1 MTVII
6 KQMEY
11 YHVSP
16 LRVVHQRD
24 SVLTYHFPEALI
36 SGTIVAVE
44 VGAKTVPA
52 VIVGKTT
59 KPDFSTKPIVSIA
72 SPKPL
77 PTNLLKLHR
86 WLAEYYVSHPVA
98 VWQTMLPSGI
108 LKKRRIVSKTNSH
121 PSRDRTTIV
130 LNKDQAHAL
139 ETISK
144 HPTGTHLL
152 HGITGSG
159 KTAVYIELAKQA
171 TQEQRSVIILVPEI
185 ALTSQIIAEF
195 MPHFPD
201 LIVTHSGQT
210 EAQRHAAWLEAL
222 MSETPRVV
230 IGPRSALFTPF
241 ADLGLII
248 IDECHEP
255 SFKQEKAPRYS
266 ALRAASVL
274 ATASKAKLV
283 LGSAT
288 PNITDY
294 YLAEHTTPDTII
306 KLSSLARPGSVLP
319 TSHTVDMTKKAHFR
333 RSSFLS
339 EAFLEGVERTIQGGH
354 QSLVFHNR
362 RGSSPTTLCENCAWS
377 AACPR
382 CFVPLT
388 LHADAY
394 ELRCHLCN
402 HTDRVPTS
410 CPECGHAKII
420 HKGIGTKRIVE
431 ELEKLF
437 PKAAI
442 RRFDGDSHK
451 NDGVDS
457 HYQALYDGDVD
468 IIVGTQVIAKGL
480 DLPKLRFV
488 GVVQAD
494 SGLALPDYLSAERV
508 FQLLAQVSGRV
519 GRNEHESHV
528 VVQSYQPDHP
538 SVRFGL
544 QRDYDGFY
552 EFGLIERKRAH
563 FPPFTHLLKLTCI
576 YKTER
581 AAVQAARALHAVL
594 KRELP
599 THVEI
604 LGPTPAFY
612 ERVRDTYRWQLI
624 LKSHSRSDLSEALL
638 HVPSTHW
645 QSELDPMS
653 LL

>member
-1 MTVII
+1 
-6 KQMEY
+6 MEY

-16 LRVVHQRD
+16 LRVVHSRE
-24 SVLTYHFPEALI
+24 SMLTYQFPESLDA
-36 SGTIVAVE
+36 GTIVSVE

-52 VIVGKTT
+52 VVISKTT
-59 KPDFSTKPIVSIA
+59 KPDFTTKPITAVV

-77 PTNLLKLHR
+77 PTPLLELHT
-86 WLAEYYVSHPVA
+86 WLAEYYASHPVA

-108 LKKRRIVSKTNSH
+108 LKKRRVRTKVISH
-121 PSRDRTTIV
+121 PSRDRTQIV
-130 LNKDQAHAL
+130 LNSDQKRAVDIIA
-139 ETISK
+139 SRS
-144 HPTGTHLL
+144 TGTHLL

-159 KTAVYIELAKQA
+159 KTAVYIELARQ
-171 TQEQRSVIILVPEI
+171 TTTSGQSVIVLVPEI

-195 MPHFPD
+195 KPHFPD

-210 EAQRHAAWLEAL
+210 EAERHAAWLEAL
-222 MSETPRVV
+222 TSDTPRVV

-241 ADLGLII
+241 ASLGLVI

-274 ATASKAKLV
+274 ATKSHAKLV

-288 PNITDY
+288 PNVTDY
-294 YLAEHTTPDTII
+294 YLAKQAGPDAII
-306 KLSSLARPGSVLP
+306 VLPRPARPGTVLP
-319 TSHTVDMTKKAHFR
+319 IAHVVDMTKKEHFK

-339 EAFLEGVERTIQGGH
+339 EAFISGIEHALTSGH

-362 RGSSPTTLCENCAWS
+362 RGSAPVTLCENCGWS

-388 LHADAY
+388 LHGDAY

-402 HTDRVPTS
+402 HQERVPTS
-410 CPECGHAKII
+410 CPGCGHAKII

-437 PKAAI
+437 PKVTI
-442 RRFDGDSHK
+442 RRFDGDNHQS
-451 NDGVDS
+451 DGVDS

-528 VVQSYQPDHP
+528 VVQSYQPGHP

-544 QRDYDGFY
+544 ARDHEGFY
-552 EFGLIERKRAH
+552 EFGLSERKRAH

-581 AAVQAARALHAVL
+581 SAVQATRALHAIL
-594 KRELP
+594 RRELP
-599 THVEI
+599 AHVEI

-624 LKSHSRSDLSEALL
+624 LKSHTRSDLSHALTY
-638 HVPSTHW
+638 VPPTHW

>member
-1 MTVII
+1 MGAN
-6 KQMEY
+6 Y

-16 LRVVHQRD
+16 LRVVHQRE
-24 SVLTYHFPEALI
+24 SMLTYHFTEKLQPGI
-36 SGTIVAVE
+36 VVAVQ
-44 VGAKTVPA
+44 VGTKLVPA
-52 VIVGKTT
+52 IVIAETE
-59 KPDFSTKPIVSIA
+59 KPSFDTKPIERIVNDT
-72 SPKPL
+72 PL
-77 PTNLLKLHR
+77 PQHLLELHN
-86 WLAEYYVSHPVA
+86 WLASYYTSHPVA
-98 VWQTMLPSGI
+98 VWQTMLPSGL
-108 LKKRRIVSKTNSH
+108 LKKRRVSSESLTH
-121 PSRDRTTIV
+121 PKRERTSIV
-130 LNKDQAHAL
+130 LNADQSSAVTKVL
-139 ETISK
+139 DQ
-144 HPTGTHLL
+144 PTGTHLL

-159 KTAVYIELAKQA
+159 KTAVYIELAKQ
-171 TQEQRSVIILVPEI
+171 TINDNKSVIVLVPEI

-195 MPHFPD
+195 LPHFPD
-201 LIVTHSGQT
+201 LIVTHSHQT
-210 EAQRHAAWLEAL
+210 EAQRHKSWLEAL
-222 MSETPRVV
+222 HSPTPRIV
-230 IGPRSALFTPF
+230 IGARSALFTPF
-241 ADLGLII
+241 NNLGLII

-255 SFKQEKAPRYS
+255 SFKQEKSPRYS

-274 ATASKAKLV
+274 ASQAKARLV

-288 PNITDY
+288 PNIADY
-294 YLAEHTTPDTII
+294 YLASSVAKDSII
-306 KLSSLARPGSVLP
+306 ELSKPARPGAILP
-319 TSHTVDMTKKAHFR
+319 TTHVVDMTKKEQFR

-339 EAFLEGVERTIQGGH
+339 EAFLDGIEQSLQAGH

-362 RGSSPTTLCENCAWS
+362 RGSSPITLCENCAWS
-377 AACPR
+377 SACPR

-402 HTDRVPTS
+402 HSESVPTS
-410 CPECGHAKII
+410 CPSCGNAKII

-431 ELEKLF
+431 ELERF
-437 PKAAI
+437 FTKAI
-442 RRFDGDSHK
+442 IHRFDGDTHQD
-451 NDGVDS
+451 DGVDN

-488 GVVQAD
+488 GIVQAD
-494 SGLALPDYLSAERV
+494 SGLALPDYLSTERV

-544 QRDYDGFY
+544 ARDYAGFY
-552 EFGLIERKRAH
+552 AAGLQERNRAH

-576 YKTER
+576 YKTEYAAVR
-581 AAVQAARALHAVL
+581 AARSLHTVL
-594 KRELP
+594 RNELP
-599 THVEI
+599 AHVEI

-624 LKSHSRSDLSEALL
+624 LKSHKRSDLSLALASL
-638 HVPSTHW
+638 PPTHW

>member
-1 MTVII
+1 MST
-6 KQMEY
+6 ERY
-11 YHVSP
+11 YLVSP
-16 LRVVHQRD
+16 LKVVHQRD
-24 SVLTYHFPEALI
+24 SVLTYHSDQQFET
-36 SGTIVAVE
+36 GMVVAVE
-44 VGAKTVPA
+44 VGTKRVAA
-52 VIVGKTT
+52 VVMGVTT
-59 KPDFSTKPIVSIA
+59 KPNFNTKPIA
-72 SPKPL
+72 SVVTGPL
-77 PTNLLKLHR
+77 SPHLLRLHE
-86 WLAEYYVSHPVA
+86 WLGSYYTAHAVN

-108 LKKRRIVSKTNSH
+108 LKARRNSSKVVTHPIRKRTNN
-121 PSRDRTTIV
+121 V
-130 LNKDQAHAL
+130 LSTDQVQAI
-139 ETISK
+139 ETITKS
-144 HPTGTHLL
+144 PTGTHIL

-159 KTAVYIELAKQA
+159 KTEVYIELAKQTIA
-171 TQEQRSVIILVPEI
+171 AGRSVVILVPEI

-210 EAQRHAAWLEAL
+210 EAERHKAWLEAL
-222 MSETPRVV
+222 NSSSPRVV

-241 ADLGLII
+241 ANIGLIV

-274 ATASKAKLV
+274 ATSAQARLV

-294 YLAEHTTPDTII
+294 FLASAAGPKAII
-306 KLSSLARPGSVLP
+306 TLSKAARPGSILP
-319 TSHTVDMTKKAHFR
+319 TTSVIDMTKKEHFH

-339 EAFLEGVERTIQGGH
+339 ELFIEQLSSTIKAGN

-362 RGSSPTTLCENCAWS
+362 RGSAPVTLCENCAWS
-377 AACPR
+377 AACVR

-402 HTDRVPTS
+402 HSERVPTS

-442 RRFDGDSHK
+442 RRFDGDSLPG
-451 NDGVDS
+451 DGVDS

-544 QRDYDGFY
+544 ARDYAEFY
-552 EFGLIERKRAH
+552 EFGLSERKRAH
-563 FPPFTHLLKLTCI
+563 FPPYTHLLKLTCI

-581 AAVQAARALHAVL
+581 AAFQAARTLHQVL
-594 KRELP
+594 QRELP
-599 THVEI
+599 KHVDI

-624 LKSHSRSDLSEALL
+624 LKSYRRSDLSDALK
-638 HVPSTHW
+638 HVPPTHW

>member
-1 MTVII
+1 MGVT
-6 KQMEY
+6 Y

-24 SVLTYHFPEALI
+24 SMLTYHAQETLKP
-36 SGTIVAVE
+36 GTLVAVH
-44 VGAKTVPA
+44 VGTKLVPA
-52 VIVGKTT
+52 VVIKQTE
-59 KPDFSTKPIVSIA
+59 KPSFETKPIERIVDDT
-72 SPKPL
+72 PL
-77 PTNLLKLHR
+77 PSHLLELHS
-86 WLAEYYVSHPVA
+86 WLASYYASHPVA
-98 VWQTMLPSGI
+98 VWQTMLPSGM
-108 LKKRRIVSKTNSH
+108 LKKRREGSGTVSYPK
-121 PSRDRTTIV
+121 RDRTNIV
-130 LNKDQAHAL
+130 LNKDQTNAVERIL
-139 ETISK
+139 NK
-144 HPTGTHLL
+144 PNGTHLL

-159 KTAVYIELAKQA
+159 KTAVYIELARQTVAEGK
-171 TQEQRSVIILVPEI
+171 SVVVLVPEI

-195 MPHFPD
+195 TPHFPD
-201 LIVTHSGQT
+201 LIVTHSHQT
-210 EAQRHAAWLEAL
+210 EAQRHKVWLEAL
-222 MSETPRVV
+222 HSETPRVV

-241 ADLGLII
+241 HNLGLII

-255 SFKQEKAPRYS
+255 SFKQEKSPRYS

-274 ATASKAKLV
+274 ASSAKARLV

-294 YLAEHTTPDTII
+294 SLASSVAADSIIELPRAARPDT
-306 KLSSLARPGSVLP
+306 VLP
-319 TSHTVDMTKKAHFR
+319 TTHVVDMTKKEHFR
-333 RSSFLS
+333 RSPFLS
-339 EAFLEGVERTIQGGH
+339 EAFVEGIEQALQAGH

-362 RGSSPTTLCENCAWS
+362 RGSSPITLCENCAWS
-377 AACPR
+377 SACPR

-388 LHADAY
+388 LHADKY

-402 HTDRVPTS
+402 HTERVPTS

-437 PKAAI
+437 PRAII
-442 RRFDGDSHK
+442 RRFDGDNQK
-451 NDGVDS
+451 DDGVDT
-457 HYQALYDGDVD
+457 HYQALYDGEVD
-468 IIVGTQVIAKGL
+468 IIVGTQVVAKGL

-494 SGLALPDYLSAERV
+494 SGLALPDYLSSERV

-519 GRNEHESHV
+519 GRNEHQSHV

-538 SVRFGL
+538 SVRYGL
-544 QRDYDGFY
+544 ARDYNGFY
-552 EFGLIERKRAH
+552 EAGLSERKRAH
-563 FPPFTHLLKLTCI
+563 FPPYTHLLKLTCI

-581 AAVQAARALHAVL
+581 SAVQAARALHQQL
-594 KRELP
+594 RQELP
-599 THVEI
+599 KHVEI

-624 LKSHSRSDLSEALL
+624 LKSPSRTHLTHALTL
-638 HVPSTHW
+638 VPPTHW